1 MSPCSRDEEL
11 ERFQQ
16 LERAVLSGRVF
27 GGTPN
32 RPQPGCALDL
42 SDPPLDGIPALF
54 IAALARNAADAG
66 GRPAMSGKRAL
77 PATTTAA

>member
-16 LERAVLSGRVF
+16 LERAVLSGRVL

-54 IAALARNAADAG
+54 IAALARNARPQGAG
-66 GRPAMSGKRAL
+66 QRCSGKRVL